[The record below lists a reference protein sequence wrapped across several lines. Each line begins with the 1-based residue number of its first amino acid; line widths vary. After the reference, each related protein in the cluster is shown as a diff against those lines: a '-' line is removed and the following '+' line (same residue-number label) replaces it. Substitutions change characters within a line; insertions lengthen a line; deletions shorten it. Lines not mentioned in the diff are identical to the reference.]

1 MQKARLYADITTQK
15 RQPRDMIK
23 GYILFIPCTE
33 YVLHVYPCM
42 YIKVSTYVR
51 KYSRTDTWLK
61 GTARTLGAN
70 TQSCNQPK
78 PLRAFGIQ
86 CWLLRLTST

>member
-23 GYILFIPCTE
+23 GYIIYPM
-33 YVLHVYPCM
+33 YVLHVYPL

-70 TQSCNQPK
+70 TQAVIN
-78 PLRAFGIQ
+78 
-86 CWLLRLTST
+86 